1 MKKTI
6 MIVDDSILIRN
17 EIGKLLEGTDY
28 EVVCQCRSGE
38 EALETYEKILPDIVT
53 MDIILPGI
61 DGLET
66 SKQLLTKHPKAGIVI
81 ISSLVYDRT
90 MQIVQELGPAIPFV
104 FKPINQSFFIESL
117 NKVSN
122 DLDTTI

>member
-6 MIVDDSILIRN
+6 MVVDDSILIRN

-38 EALETYEKILPDIVT
+38 EALETYEKIVPDIVT

-66 SKQLLTKHPKAGIVI
+66 SKRLLNKHPNAGIVI

-104 FKPINQSFFIESL
+104 FKPINRSFFIESL
-117 NKVSN
+117 NKVRN
-122 DLDTTI
+122 GLDKTY

>member
-1 MKKTI
+1 

-66 SKQLLTKHPKAGIVI
+66 SKQLLAKYPKAGIVI

-104 FKPINQSFFIESL
+104 FKPINQSFFLESL

-122 DLDTTI
+122 DLDTTL

>member
-17 EIGKLLEGTDY
+17 EIEKIIKGTDY
-28 EVVCQCRSGE
+28 EVVCHCRSGE
-38 EALETYEKILPDIVT
+38 EALDTYERTNPDIIT

-66 SKQLLTKHPKAGIVI
+66 SKRILEKYPNAGIVI
-81 ISSLVYDRT
+81 ISSLVYDKT
-90 MQIVQELGPAIPFV
+90 IQVVKELGPAIPFV

-117 NKVSN
+117 KKVS
-122 DLDTTI
+122 TY

>member
-38 EALETYEKILPDIVT
+38 EALETYEKILPDILYYQES
-53 MDIILPGI
+53 MDWKLPNN
-61 DGLET
+61 
-66 SKQLLTKHPKAGIVI
+66 
-81 ISSLVYDRT
+81 
-90 MQIVQELGPAIPFV
+90 F
-104 FKPINQSFFIESL
+104 
-117 NKVSN
+117 
-122 DLDTTI
+122 

>member
-17 EIGKLLEGTDY
+17 EIEKFIEGTDY
-28 EVVCQCRSGE
+28 EVICQFRSGE
-38 EALETYEKILPDIVT
+38 EALDTYERTNPDIIT

-66 SKQLLTKHPKAGIVI
+66 SKRILEKYPKAGIVI
-81 ISSLVYDRT
+81 ISSLVYDKT
-90 MQIVQELGPAIPFV
+90 IQVVKELGPAIPFV

-117 NKVSN
+117 KKVSN
-122 DLDTTI
+122 YSNADS